1 MYSKTLR
8 PRSVTAPTP
17 VALKSPQFYL
27 QIIKRIL
34 PAWGAKLN
42 DVPLKGASLWC
53 ALAASAVAIG
63 NACRIGEILAIACGD
78 LLPNGNALVQSEKGG
93 SVRMIWAGLSPDES
107 DQFQRLPKAAP
118 LFPVKYIDCWRA
130 VKLMQLDETIPGH
143 EHKSVTH
150 TGRYAVAR
158 KAAERVGAERA
169 GEALGHKS
177 KRAVTYYLD
186 PSMAQKERQ
195 ARKRAQAIKFL
206 QLQGPQL
213 PDFLFEG
220 V

>member
-8 PRSVTAPTP
+8 PRSVTTPTP

-27 QIIKRIL
+27 QIIMRVL
-34 PAWGAKLN
+34 PAWGTKLKS
-42 DVPLKGASLWC
+42 VPMKGATLWA

-63 NACRIGEILAIACGD
+63 NACRIGEILALACGD
-78 LLPNGNALVQSEKGG
+78 LLPNGNALVVSEKGG

-107 DQFQRLPKAAP
+107 DQFGRLPKGAP

-130 VKLMQLDETIPGH
+130 VKHMGFDEKIPGH
-143 EHKSVTH
+143 EHRSVTH

-177 KRAVTYYLD
+177 KRAVSYYLD
-186 PSMAQKERQ
+186 PSLAQKERQ
-195 ARKRAQAIKFL
+195 ARKRAQATKFL

-213 PDFLFEG
+213 PDFLNGE

>member
-1 MYSKTLR
+1 MHQKTLR
-8 PRSVTAPTP
+8 PRSVITPTP

-34 PAWGAKLN
+34 PAWGTKLN
-42 DVPLKGASLWC
+42 NVPLKGASLWC

-63 NACRIGEILAIACGD
+63 NACRIGEILAIKCGN
-78 LLPNGNALVQSEKGG
+78 LLRNGNVLIQSEKGG

-107 DQFQRLPKAAP
+107 DQLQQLPYMVP
-118 LFPVKYIDCWRA
+118 VFPVKYIDCWRA

-158 KAAERVGAERA
+158 KAAELVGAERA

-186 PSMAQKERQ
+186 PSMAKKERQ

-213 PDFLFEG
+213 PDFLNEE